1 MSTNTKTDTN
11 ADTKTDVKA
20 DAQAETEADERAA
33 AVIAAAI
40 EARECALARYSKFSV
55 GAALEAEDGTVYAGC
70 NIESAAYEL
79 TMCAE
84 RVTIWKALSEGARRF
99 TRLAV
104 AADTERLT
112 PPCGACRQIIWE
124 FCGDIPVTL
133 ANLRGETETLQMADL
148 LPRPF
153 DAQFLEETGAPKT

>member
-1 MSTNTKTDTN
+1 MSIKVEQEIIN
-11 ADTKTDVKA
+11 AA
-20 DAQAETEADERAA
+20 TEARN
-33 AVIAAAI
+33 
-40 EARECALARYSKFSV
+40 CALAQFSKFCV
-55 GAALEAEDGTVYAGC
+55 GAALEADNGQIYTGC

-99 TRLAV
+99 KRIAV
-104 AADTERLT
+104 VADTERLT

-124 FCGDIPVTL
+124 FCGDIPVVL
-133 ANLRGETETLQMADL
+133 ANMRGDTETLQMADL

-153 DAQFLEETGAPKT
+153 DAHFLEETSNQ

>member
-1 MSTNTKTDTN
+1 LSTK
-11 ADTKTDVKA
+11 V
-20 DAQAETEADERAA
+20 EYELVE
-33 AVIAAAI
+33 AAI
-40 EARECALARYSKFSV
+40 DARNCALAQFSKFCV
-55 GAALEAEDGTVYAGC
+55 GAALEAEDGTVYTGC

-99 TRLAV
+99 KRLAV
-104 AADTERLT
+104 VADTERLT

-153 DAQFLEETGAPKT
+153 DAQFLEETGNAG

>member
-1 MSTNTKTDTN
+1 MSTK
-11 ADTKTDVKA
+11 V
-20 DAQAETEADERAA
+20 EHELVE
-33 AVIAAAI
+33 AAI
-40 EARECALARYSKFSV
+40 EARNCALAQFSKFCV
-55 GAALEAEDGTVYAGC
+55 GAALEAEDGTVYTGC

-84 RVTIWKALSEGARRF
+84 RVTIWKAMSEGARRF
-99 TRLAV
+99 KRLAV

-124 FCGDIPVTL
+124 FCGDIPVVL
-133 ANLRGETETLQMADL
+133 ANLRGDTETLQMADL

-153 DAQFLEETGAPKT
+153 DAQFLAETSGHD

>member
-1 MSTNTKTDTN
+1 MSRSS
-11 ADTKTDVKA
+11 
-20 DAQAETEADERAA
+20 TEHTEQPLVRAA
-33 AVIAAAI
+33 ID
-40 EARECALARYSKFSV
+40 ARTSALARYSNFCV
-55 GAALEAEDGTVYAGC
+55 GAALEADDGRVFTGC

-99 TRLAV
+99 RRIAV

-112 PPCGACRQIIWE
+112 PPCGACRQLIWE
-124 FCGDIPVTL
+124 FCGDIPVVL
-133 ANLRGETETLQMADL
+133 ANLRGDTETLQMSEL

-153 DAQFLEETGAPKT
+153 DTEFLEETGAEG